1 MAVDPNVL
9 LNEVSCLNCNSNA
22 SMAQLLEL
30 AFLQRIDA
38 SGGGGG
44 GGTPGGP
51 INAVQFQNPLGVFAG
66 SAELTFN
73 DTTNVLQLIG
83 SQNILQVVS
92 NVTALTIA
100 GHALSGANAQS
111 MISGAGTWNTTG
123 NPVALRFAITDTA
136 SGATSKFL
144 EFLGGAGG
152 ATSLFNVD
160 KLGNAT
166 GTTFLAGNGAVGA
179 PSLSFA
185 SQTDLGIYRVGALR
199 LGFVT
204 NGNLIFEVNNTIVEL
219 KAGVSL
225 SFNGATAL
233 FSDDPTTID
242 QRNGVTA
249 QSFKVYRTFTNSTN
263 YERLSLG
270 SAAGQMIVAAET
282 AGTGTDN
289 IDLMLTAAGTGLVN
303 VTLGIIRHGV
313 GFTVATLPAAGLAG
327 RKAYVTDGLGAA
339 WGVAI
344 AGGGAQTV
352 PVFDNGAAWI
362 AG

>member
-1 MAVDPNVL
+1 MADPNVL
-9 LNEVSCLNCNSNA
+9 LSEVSCLNCNSNA
-22 SMAQLLEL
+22 SLAQLLEL

-44 GGTPGGP
+44 GGTPDLPLNSIQFNEAGAFGGSNDLTWRNFAT
-51 INAVQFQNPLGVFAG
+51 IDLNIIGRANAAQIGITG
-66 SAELTFN
+66 YSLT
-73 DTTNVLQLIG
+73 
-83 SQNILQVVS
+83 
-92 NVTALTIA
+92 A
-100 GHALSGANAQS
+100 ANAQS
-111 MISGAGTWNTTG
+111 MLNFSGTWNTTG
-123 NPVALRFAITDTA
+123 NPVALRLALTDTA

-144 EFLGGAGG
+144 EFLGGAAG

-219 KAGVSL
+219 KAGVPL
-225 SFNGATAL
+225 SFNGDTAF

-249 QSFKVYRTFTNSTN
+249 QSFKVYRTFTNTTN
-263 YERLSLG
+263 YERISLG

-282 AGTGTDN
+282 AGTGTD
-289 IDLMLTAAGTGLVN
+289 DLDLVLTPAGTGN
-303 VTLGIIRHGV
+303 VTLPGS
-313 GFTVATLPAAGLAG
+313 TTLLKTLAALTDNAGAGLGTLSNAPTAG
-327 RKAYVTDGLGAA
+327 NPTKWIRIND
-339 WGVAI
+339 
-344 AGGGAQTV
+344 AGTARFIPSWT
-352 PVFDNGAAWI
+352 
-362 AG
+362 

>member
-1 MAVDPNVL
+1 MADPNVL
-9 LNEVSCLNCNSNA
+9 FSEVACLNCNSNA
-22 SMAQLLEL
+22 SEAQLLEL

-44 GGTPGGP
+44 GGGTPDLPLNSVQFNEAGAFGGSADLLWRD
-51 INAVQFQNPLGVFAG
+51 NAVIDLSIIGRANSTPLGITG
-66 SAELTFN
+66 YSLT
-73 DTTNVLQLIG
+73 
-83 SQNILQVVS
+83 
-92 NVTALTIA
+92 
-100 GHALSGANAQS
+100 GANS
-111 MISGAGTWNTTG
+111 MPLFSSAGTLNTTG
-123 NPVALRFAITDTA
+123 SPSVIRLAITDTA
-136 SGATSKFL
+136 SGAATKFL
-144 EFLGGAGG
+144 EFLGGAAG
-152 ATSLFNVD
+152 ATSLFSIN
-160 KLGNAT
+160 K
-166 GTTFLAGNGAVGA
+166 AGQVLLDNGAAGA

-185 SQTDLGIYRVGALR
+185 SETNLGIYRVGALR
-199 LGFVT
+199 IGFVT
-204 NGNLIFEVNNTIVEL
+204 NGNLRGEFNNAIFEL
-219 KAGVSL
+219 KAAIPL
-225 SFNGATAL
+225 SFNSSTFLRG
-233 FSDDPTTID
+233 DDAANEVA
-242 QRNGVTA
+242 QRNGASA
-249 QSFKVYRTFTNSTN
+249 QFYKLYRTFTNSTN

-352 PVFDNGAAWI
+352 PVFDNGAAWV

>member
-1 MAVDPNVL
+1 MTQAEIQALMDSAACWCSVTLDPA
-9 LNEVSCLNCNSNA
+9 EQA
-22 SMAQLLEL
+22 KLEL
-30 AFLQRIDA
+30 LSQILA
-38 SGGGGG
+38 GGGGS
-44 GGTPGGP
+44 GTPSLP
-51 INAVQFQNPLGVFAG
+51 LNSVQFNNAGAFGG

-100 GHALSGANAQS
+100 GHALTAANAQS
-111 MISGAGTWNTTG
+111 MISGAGTWDTTG
-123 NPVALRFAITDTA
+123 NPVALRLAITDTA

-166 GTTFLAGNGAVGA
+166 GTAFLAGNGAVGA

-225 SFNGATAL
+225 NFNGATAL

-249 QSFKVYRTFTNSTN
+249 QSFKVYRTFTNTTN
-263 YERLSLG
+263 YERISLG

-289 IDLMLTAAGTGLVN
+289 LDLVVTPAGTGLFH
-303 VTLGIIRHGV
+303 VT
-313 GFTVATLPAAGLAG
+313 TAATADAAVVSTHTARIKFNGTEYKVLLA
-327 RKAYVTDGLGAA
+327 T
-339 WGVAI
+339 
-344 AGGGAQTV
+344 
-352 PVFDNGAAWI
+352 P
-362 AG
+362 